1 MGFLT
6 TETGIQFYC
15 GNFLDGRLTGSH
27 TFIEV
32 DSVWKYST
40 FLTARISQA
49 HATIFMPGDQH
60 KSHTAFKFIVR
71 KWSQSCRNYMSI
83 KQAVGD
89 ADHEYQTTTASIDF
103 RCVG

>member
-27 TFIEV
+27 MFIEV

-49 HATIFMPGDQH
+49 HSTIFMPGDQH
-60 KSHTAFKFIVR
+60 KSQTAFEFSVR
-71 KWSQSCRNYMSI
+71 K
-83 KQAVGD
+83 
-89 ADHEYQTTTASIDF
+89 
-103 RCVG
+103 